1 MFLENFARQL
11 ADDRVDAAP
20 AIRLGPSF
28 LVFIIVAQLGFE
40 LRILTRVETLLFPD
54 GGFCFILTGLWI

>member
-40 LRILTRVETLLFPD
+40 LRILA
-54 GGFCFILTGLWI
+54 